1 MSHFQLVIFEKIQ
14 TEMINATRH
23 LKLLPN
29 RRLNLFFKKDNEE
42 IIKSLNNVKVLSVYL
57 LDYQKYFTDS
67 LDKDFFNCYFD
78 NLIKIYRSSCY
89 QVLNQLQ
96 EFIELVNL
104 LISIEKQELI

>member
-14 TEMINATRH
+14 SEMINAARH

-78 NLIKIYRSSCY
+78 NLLKKYRSCY
-89 QVLNQLQ
+89 YHVLNQLK
-96 EFIELVNL
+96 EFIELL
-104 LISIEKQELI
+104 DFLISKEKQELI